1 MEDYQIQGRLD
12 EFDRRISQIENS
24 TQSNNS
30 WDSPDRKFDEI
41 DRKIQEMQ
49 YTIEHLKNNS
59 NSF

>member
-24 TQSNNS
+24 AQSNNS

-41 DRKIQEMQ
+41 DRRIQEMQ
-49 YTIEHLKNNS
+49 YTIDDLKNKS